1 MASSK
6 VKQIGEMLE
15 EWALGSRGD
24 VEEIGDSSCEVVAKE
39 ELKVE
44 GEFGEG
50 EGRKKEE
57 EEE

>member
-50 EGRKKEE
+50 EERKKEE